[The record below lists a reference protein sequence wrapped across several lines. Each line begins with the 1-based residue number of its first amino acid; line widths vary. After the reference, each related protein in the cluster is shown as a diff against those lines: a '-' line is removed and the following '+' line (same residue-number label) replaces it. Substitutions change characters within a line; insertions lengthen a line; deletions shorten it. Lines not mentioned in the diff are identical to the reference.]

1 MVEQTDV
8 QTPQPAV
15 SSGDLISV
23 VVLDSCHYPSPPKRI
38 EIVLSKNTT
47 GENLVNKIADE
58 CGYTKDV
65 FEVKW
70 GKLVI
75 EPDEHKTLGELGVP
89 PKVIISA
96 SKRQGK
102 EIVTTK
108 TPNMITMHETS
119 NSSMSIS
126 ATATSSASS
135 SSPTALI
142 PYGPNPSPSSY
153 SYSSTGYSSYS
164 YSWSQPQ
171 GKSSTGYIG
180 LSNQG
185 ATCYMNS
192 LIQTLFMT
200 PEFRN
205 GLYNWSFEEKIRND
219 TSKSNGKGEAE
230 NGKSAKSEEAAHGA
244 NGNGTNGNGATKE
257 EESGN
262 GNSNNTIPGLS
273 QEEREKKERSSI
285 PLQLQ
290 RLFARLQL
298 CDVQAVKTKDLTKS
312 FGWEDADAFT
322 QHDVQEL
329 CRVLFDALEKN
340 FQGTKQANLVND
352 LYQGKMK
359 DYVQCKECKH
369 ESARVDQYLDIPLVI
384 RGFGETIPVKSV
396 EEALQKFV
404 QPEVLDKDNQY
415 SCEKCAKKVDA
426 IKGLK
431 IEKFPY
437 LLTLQLKR
445 FDFDFQTMRRIKLND
460 RVTFPLYLDL
470 NPFIFGKRAATQTPS
485 HKDEEEEEEEEEEIE
500 EAERG
505 DKGKGRAEHQDY
517 EYRHRL
523 GDSDEDIVPESQARP
538 QEESFEPEPDFE
550 APPPVVTKELPYVYE
565 LFSVMIHRGSS
576 MGGHY
581 YAYVK
586 SFDTGK
592 WYEFNDA
599 IVSEISVNEV
609 KKAFGGDE
617 DGGYSGMPRSVYNS
631 YRSNANA
638 YMLMYRQ
645 IEPDRNKK
653 PMTTTDI
660 PEALRNVIEAENGAA
675 KQKKKAEEL
684 EREMVKLKIF
694 YNGEDK
700 SLSMHK
706 STTLAETTTAA
717 VKLFGLADKY
727 QAGNYRLRNYTH
739 TNELPGDTFT
749 GRDLKTLEE
758 LNLFANH
765 YTTKSL
771 LLETKDLNEEFEDFN
786 SSMMLFRVAKYN
798 PTTVQFDPVVNVY
811 VSKSGNVGD
820 LREAIA
826 QKLGVPKDKQ
836 NLYKEP
842 TYPYCYPQWHAPTA
856 SLIDRPNEQD
866 LRHCGFIEPEKFY
879 VEYTDNPIAPYDDNE
894 DEEDRETDDKESP
907 LLALLEKIKN
917 TIEIK
922 FNLPGKED
930 FDQKISVDKN
940 MLVKD
945 FKDKI
950 QPIVGLPIDDF
961 KIKRGSA
968 PHLYEL
974 VNDSESLSDV
984 SVRDGM
990 PLTIEKGKPLKE
1002 GESNYVFEYLDL
1014 TKDADNFTELFEIP
1028 VHDDMLVSDV
1038 KQMILPLL
1046 QQKGFNVTDPA
1057 HIRLRDVSS
1066 SQYSRRVGKVFQDSF
1081 TVKKATLYVYSK
1093 RVVVQI
1099 LNEPESLTNQEKELC
1114 FFVQHFHPSTFEL
1127 GKKEDFVISE
1137 DATLDELRERLGAKY
1152 GIEPRNVGV
1161 VRVDNY
1167 YNFYDDPELL
1177 DVPEM
1182 GWDRPTIAYSIKNT
1196 VGDTM
1201 MMRHGYLMLFRDNT
1215 EKLKELTKEEKD
1227 AIKKET
1233 NKRKSAQNQNTPSYS
1248 FWNRKERALKIH
1260 SEG

>member
-1 MVEQTDV
+1 MVEQTEV
-8 QTPQPAV
+8 QATQPAAV
-15 SSGDLISV
+15 ENVHV
-23 VVLDSCHYPSPPKRI
+23 VVLDSCLYPSPPKKV
-38 EIVLSKNTT
+38 EIIVPKTTT
-47 GENLVNKIADE
+47 GETLFSKIAEE
-58 CGYTKDV
+58 CGYPKDV

-70 GKLVI
+70 GKTLI
-75 EPDEHKTLGELGVP
+75 EADEQRTLGDLGVP
-89 PKVIISA
+89 SKVIISA
-96 SKRQGK
+96 SKRNGK
-102 EIVTTK
+102 EIVSTK
-108 TPNMITMHETS
+108 TPNMITMHE
-119 NSSMSIS
+119 NSTSMSS
-126 ATATSSASS
+126 ATPSSSSSS

-142 PYGPNPSPSSY
+142 TYGPSLPSSHP
-153 SYSSTGYSSYS
+153 SYPYSTGYTSSYSSYS
-164 YSWSQPQ
+164 SWNQPQ
-171 GKSSTGYIG
+171 GKSSSGYIG

-205 GLYNWSFEEKIRND
+205 GLYNWSFDEKLKND
-219 TSKSNGKGEAE
+219 IAKAAAALNGKEQ
-230 NGKSAKSEEAAHGA
+230 NGKEHADANGANGASNGA
-244 NGNGTNGNGATKE
+244 NGNGSAKG
-257 EESGN
+257 EESK
-262 GNSNNTIPGLS
+262 TELS
-273 QEEREKKERSSI
+273 REEREKKERSSI

-369 ESARVDQYLDIPLVI
+369 ESARIDHYLDIPLVI
-384 RGFGETIPVKSV
+384 RGFGETVPVKSV
-396 EEALQKFV
+396 EEALHKFV
-404 QPEVLDKDNQY
+404 TPEVLDKENQY

-470 NPFIFGKRAATQTPS
+470 NPLIYGKRAPTQKPKPPAS
-485 HKDEEEEEEEEEEIE
+485 RAPAGEDEEEEEEEEEEAE
-500 EAERG
+500 ETERE
-505 DKGKGRAEHQDY
+505 DKKGKGRAENQNS
-517 EYRHRL
+517 EQGEEEIQPERN
-523 GDSDEDIVPESQARP
+523 GDSFDA
-538 QEESFEPEPDFE
+538 EPDFD
-550 APPPVVTKELPYVYE
+550 APPPLVTPELPYVYE

-586 SFDTGK
+586 SFETNK

-617 DGGYSGMPRSVYNS
+617 DGGYSLPRSMYNS

-645 IEPDRNKK
+645 IEPERNKK
-653 PMTTTDI
+653 PI
-660 PEALRNVIEAENGAA
+660 PASEIPAALRQVVEDENGAA
-675 KQKKKAEEL
+675 KQKKKAEEM
-684 EREMVKLKIF
+684 EREMVKMKIY
-694 YNGEDK
+694 YNGEEK
-700 SLSMHK
+700 ALSLHK
-706 STTLAETTTAA
+706 STTLSDTAA
-717 VKLFGLADKY
+717 AALKEFGLTDKY
-727 QAGNYRLRNYTH
+727 SAGNYRLRSYNH
-739 TNELPGDTFT
+739 SNELPGETYT
-749 GRDLKTLEE
+749 GKEHKTLDE
-758 LNLFANH
+758 LNFFISH
-765 YTTKSL
+765 YYSSKTL
-771 LLETKDLNEEFEDFN
+771 LLETKEPSEEFEDYNF
-786 SSMMLFRVAKYN
+786 SMMLFRVAKYN
-798 PTTVQFDPVVNVY
+798 PATLGFDPVVNVY
-811 VSKSGNVGD
+811 VNKSGTFGD
-820 LREAIA
+820 LREAVE
-826 QKLGVPKDKQ
+826 QKLGVPRDKM

-842 TYPYCYPQWHAPTA
+842 SYPSWNAPTA
-856 SLIDRPNEQD
+856 TLIDKPNDTD
-866 LRHCGFIEPEKFY
+866 LRYASFMEPEKLY
-879 VEYTDNPIAPYDDNE
+879 VEYTENPIVPLVEPEDEDNE
-894 DEEDRETDDKESP
+894 RDPRELKEQAEKESP
-907 LLALLEKIKN
+907 VIAALERIKN
-917 TIEIK
+917 IIEVK
-922 FNLPGKED
+922 FNLPGKEEY
-930 FDQKISVDKN
+930 DQKISVDKN
-940 MLVKD
+940 MSVKD
-945 FKDKI
+945 FKEKI
-950 QPIVGLPIDDF
+950 QPIVGLPLDDF
-961 KIKRGSA
+961 KLKRGSA

-974 VNDSESLSDV
+974 VTDTESLSDV

-990 PLTIEKGKPLKE
+990 SLTVEKGKPLKE
-1002 GESNYVFEYLDL
+1002 GEANYMFELLDL
-1014 TKDADNFTELFEIP
+1014 TKDSDNFTELFEIP
-1028 VHDDMLVSDV
+1028 VHEDMLVSDV
-1038 KQMILPLL
+1038 KKMIQPLL
-1046 QQKGFNVTDPA
+1046 QQKGIQIDDPT

-1066 SQYSRRVGKVFQDSF
+1066 SQYSRRVGKVFQDSL

-1093 RVVVQI
+1093 RVAVQI
-1099 LNEPESLTNQEKELC
+1099 LSEPEPLENQEKDIT
-1114 FFVQHFHPSTFEL
+1114 FFVQHFKPSTFEL
-1127 GKKEDFVISE
+1127 TRKEDFVISE
-1137 DATLDELRERLGAKY
+1137 EATLDELRERLGTKY
-1152 GIEPRNVGV
+1152 GIDPKNVGV

-1167 YNFYDDPELL
+1167 YNFYDDPDLL

-1182 GWDRPTIAYSIKNT
+1182 GWDKPTIPYSVKNT

-1201 MMRHGYLMLFRDNT
+1201 MMRNGYLMLFRDNT

-1233 NKRKSAQNQNTPSYS
+1233 NKRKAAQNQNTSSYS
-1248 FWNRKERALKIH
+1248 FWNRKERALKIQ

>member
-15 SSGDLISV
+15 SSDVEKVHV
-23 VVLDSCHYPSPPKRI
+23 VVLDSCLYPSPPKKV
-38 EIVLSKNTT
+38 ELVLPKDTT
-47 GENLVNKIADE
+47 GETLVNKIADE
-58 CGYTKDV
+58 CGYQKDA

-70 GKLVI
+70 GKI
-75 EPDEHKTLGELGVP
+75 MIDAEEQKTLGEIGFP
-89 PKVIISA
+89 PKVLISA

-102 EIVTTK
+102 EIVMTK
-108 TPNMITMHETS
+108 TPNMIVHE
-119 NSSMSIS
+119 NSSSS
-126 ATATSSASS
+126 AASS
-135 SSPTALI
+135 SSSSSPALI
-142 PYGPNPSPSSY
+142 TYGPTLPSSQTSYPYSSSSSSSGGYTSSY
-153 SYSSTGYSSYS
+153 SY
-164 YSWSQPQ
+164 WNQPQ
-171 GKSSTGYIG
+171 AKSSSGYIG

-205 GLYNWSFEEKIRND
+205 ALYNWSFDEKIRNELA
-219 TSKSNGKGEAE
+219 KAAQNGNGE
-230 NGKSAKSEEAAHGA
+230 KAKDVKEEKEKATT
-244 NGNGTNGNGATKE
+244 NGTNGNGNAKE
-257 EESGN
+257 SGTANGN
-262 GNSNNTIPGLS
+262 GNAVNLS

-340 FQGTKQANLVND
+340 FQGTKQANLVNE

-369 ESARVDQYLDIPLVI
+369 ESARVDHYLDIPLVI

-396 EEALQKFV
+396 EEALHKFV
-404 QPEVLDKDNQY
+404 QPEILDKDNQY
-415 SCEKCAKKVDA
+415 NCEKCNKKVDA

-470 NPFIFGKRAATQTPS
+470 NPIINGKNAPAQKPQS
-485 HKDEEEEEEEEEEIE
+485 PQDEEEEGDDEM
-500 EAERG
+500 ERE
-505 DKGKGRAEHQDY
+505 DKGKGRADNQQDSV
-517 EYRHRL
+517 E
-523 GDSDEDIVPESQARP
+523 EISQAP
-538 QEESFEPEPDFE
+538 QESFDAEPDFE
-550 APPPVVTKELPYVYE
+550 GPPPKVTPEHPYVYE

-586 SFDTGK
+586 SFETNK
-592 WYEFNDA
+592 WYEFNDS
-599 IVSEISVNEV
+599 IVSEISVSEV

-617 DGGYSGMPRSVYNS
+617 DGGYSLPRSVYSS
-631 YRSNANA
+631 YKSNANA

-653 PMTTTDI
+653 PMTTTEI
-660 PEALRNVIEAENGAA
+660 PESLRKVVEDENGVA

-684 EREMVKLKIF
+684 EREMVKMKIY
-694 YNGEDK
+694 YNGEEK
-700 SLSMHK
+700 ALNMHK
-706 STTLAETTTAA
+706 SSSLSDTATAA
-717 VKLFGLADKY
+717 LKLFELSEKY
-727 QAGNYRLRNYTH
+727 TAGNYRLRNYSH
-739 TNELPGDTFT
+739 SNELPGDTYT
-749 GRDLKTLEE
+749 GKEHKSLDDL
-758 LNLFANH
+758 NFFVSH
-765 YTTKSL
+765 YTSKSL
-771 LLETKDLNEEFEDFN
+771 LLETKEANEEFEEFN
-786 SSMMLFRVAKYN
+786 PSMMLFRVAKYN
-798 PTTVQFDPVVNVY
+798 PTTLGFDATVNVY
-811 VSKSGNVGD
+811 VNKLGSFGD
-820 LREAIA
+820 LRDAVA
-826 QKLGVPKDKQ
+826 QKTGVPKDKQ
-836 NLYKEP
+836 NLFKEP
-842 TYPYCYPQWHAPTA
+842 SYPSWNAPPATV
-856 SLIDRPNEQD
+856 IDKANDVD
-866 LRHCGFIEPEKFY
+866 LRHGSFMEPEKLY
-879 VEYTDNPIAPYDDNE
+879 VEFTESPAYTSYEDMDDD
-894 DEEDRETDDKESP
+894 DEKDAKEKDEKESP
-907 LLALLEKIKN
+907 VIAALERIKN
-917 TIEIK
+917 IIEVK
-922 FNLPGKED
+922 YNLPGKEEY
-930 FDQKISVDKN
+930 DQKISVDKN
-940 MLVKD
+940 MLIKD
-945 FKDKI
+945 FKEKI
-950 QPIVGLPIDDF
+950 QPIIGLPVNDF

-974 VNDSESLSDV
+974 INESESLSDV
-984 SVRDGM
+984 SVRDGT

-1002 GESNYVFEYLDL
+1002 GEANYTFEFMDL
-1014 TKDADNFTELFEIP
+1014 TKDADNFTEMFEVP
-1028 VHDDMLVSDV
+1028 VHEDMLISDV

-1046 QQKGFNVTDPA
+1046 QQKGINVSDPT

-1066 SQYSRRVGKVFQDSF
+1066 SQYSRRVGKVFQDAL

-1093 RVVVQI
+1093 RVAVQI
-1099 LNEPESLTNQEKELC
+1099 LDEPEPLQNQDDIC
-1114 FFVQHFHPSTFEL
+1114 FFIQQFKPSTFEL
-1127 GKKEDFVISE
+1127 TRKEDFVISE
-1137 DATLDELRERLGAKY
+1137 DATIDELREKLGAKY
-1152 GIEPRNVGV
+1152 GIDAKNVGV
-1161 VRVDNY
+1161 VRVDAY
-1167 YNFYDDPELL
+1167 YNFYDDPDLL
-1177 DVPEM
+1177 EVPEM
-1182 GWDRPTIAYSIKNT
+1182 SWDRPTIAYSVKNT

-1201 MMRHGYLMLFRDNT
+1201 MMRNGYLMLFRDNS
-1215 EKLKELTKEEKD
+1215 EPLKELTKEEKD

-1233 NKRKSAQNQNTPSYS
+1233 NKRKAAQNQTSSSSYS